1 MTKEQ
6 ARAQALA
13 VSGAVIIAFIGVVH
27 EVVGETIFPWAPA
40 FVGGY
45 FNWYAMGAACLAFGL
60 ALLAA
65 TLGFIRMPV
74 VAPCIV
80 LAVGAL
86 ALTAFVA
93 VVQGEFHFFAV
104 SLAAAGAMTAWF
116 HRKSAVGEG
125 GDAP

>member
-6 ARAQALA
+6 ARNQALA
-13 VSGAVIIAFIGVVH
+13 VSGAMIVAFIGVVH

-45 FNWYAMGAACLAFGL
+45 AIWYAMGAACLAFGL

-65 TLGFIRMPV
+65 TLRLTRMPV
-74 VAPCIV
+74 VVPCIV

-86 ALTAFVA
+86 GLTVFIS
-93 VVQGEFHFFAV
+93 VVKGEFHFF
-104 SLAAAGAMTAWF
+104 
-116 HRKSAVGEG
+116 
-125 GDAP
+125 